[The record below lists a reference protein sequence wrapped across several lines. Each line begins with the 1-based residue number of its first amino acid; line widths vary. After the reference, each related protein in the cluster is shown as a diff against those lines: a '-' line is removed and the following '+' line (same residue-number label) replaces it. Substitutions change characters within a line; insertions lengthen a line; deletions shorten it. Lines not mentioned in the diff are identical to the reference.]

1 MNNLQQ
7 WSHRFFLV
15 AITTVL
21 AFALGSLGD
30 LVASHYY
37 VRLLQYYNVSL
48 QENQLFWVRLGFVI
62 IGFFS
67 ALLLGSWFTQRLW
80 ASWEMLERLPLAD
93 KVAVLFGVLVGLAL
107 AYLVLLM
114 PMMLLRG
121 KVGSPLPLLALA
133 VTVTLIIVFFSV
145 HTLLKVRDA
154 VSMSFPQLAQILRAT
169 AETSISDHRL
179 SRARD
184 KLLDTSVI
192 IDGRLT
198 DIMRTGFVEGRL
210 LIPSFILNELQMI
223 ADSEDEL
230 RRARGRR
237 GLSVL
242 EALRGLPNAIV
253 DVIDQFSP
261 EVESAPSTDLKLVR
275 LAKEHHAALI
285 TNDNNLQ
292 KIAELQGIPVMCVNE
307 LATALKPVV
316 LPGED
321 LTVVVQ
327 RAGKE
332 TGQGVGYLEDGT
344 MVVVERGRQHIGH
357 EVRIRVTSILQSP
370 VGKMIFGDFKEVV
383 RRNVFKAEGGD
394 LFDDDFGGARRWSGK
409 KA

>member
-1 MNNLQQ
+1 MNSLQQ
-7 WSHRFFLV
+7 WSHRLFLV
-15 AITTVL
+15 VITTAL
-21 AFALGSLGD
+21 AFTLGWLGSLTAD
-30 LVASHYY
+30 YY
-37 VRLLQYYNVSL
+37 ALGLENYLKVPF
-48 QENQLFWVRLGFVI
+48 QENQLFLVRLGFVI
-62 IGFFS
+62 IGVLS

-93 KVAVLFGVLVGLAL
+93 KVAVLFGVLIGLTL

-121 KVGSPLPLLALA
+121 RMVSPLPLLALA
-133 VTVTLIIVFFSV
+133 VAVTLIIVFFSV

-154 VSMSFPQLAQILRAT
+154 ISMSFPQFTQILRTGTEA
-169 AETSISDHRL
+169 SISDHRL
-179 SRARD
+179 PRARD
-184 KLLDTSVI
+184 KVLDTSVI
-192 IDGRLT
+192 IDGRLA
-198 DIMRTGFVEGRL
+198 DIIRTGFVEGRL
-210 LIPSFILNELQMI
+210 IVPSFILNELQMI
-223 ADSEDEL
+223 AGSEDEL

-242 EALRGLPNAIV
+242 ETLRGLPNTV
-253 DVIDQFSP
+253 VEVMDKFSP

-275 LAKEHHAALI
+275 LAKENHAAII

-292 KIAELQGIPVMCVNE
+292 KIAELQGIPVMSVNE

-321 LTVVVQ
+321 LLVVIQ

-332 TGQGVGYLEDGT
+332 PGQGVGYLEDGT
-344 MVVVERGRQHIGH
+344 MVVVERGRPHIGS
-357 EVRIRVTSILQSP
+357 EVRLRVTSILQSP

-383 RRNVFKAEGGD
+383 RRNVVKVEGGD
-394 LFDDDFGGARRWSGK
+394 LFDDDFSGARRR
-409 KA
+409 